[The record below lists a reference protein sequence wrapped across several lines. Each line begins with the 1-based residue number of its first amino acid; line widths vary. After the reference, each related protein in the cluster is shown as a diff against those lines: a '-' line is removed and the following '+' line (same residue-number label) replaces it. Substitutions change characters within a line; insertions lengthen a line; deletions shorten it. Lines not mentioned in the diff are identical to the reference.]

1 MGGVG
6 VVVVQRQVVRA
17 DVGGDGDGFGIGIEG
32 HGETADNVVFGLLQ
46 LGLGGAFG
54 NEVGQDGAGGGQRVF
69 GTVFFGGEG
78 DAERAFARH
87 RAEAAGYAVHQP
99 FFVAQFFHQAA
110 VESAAAEDVVADDE
124 CVAVGVLA
132 HNQRQPHDDGGL
144 LFTVERDVLAAAGV
158 VGDFGDFG
166 AGGGLR
172 GQAFQYGGRRFFGLT
187 AVDVADDGDVG
198 VVFGVVAAVELR
210 QVFKRD
216 AVDALF
222 AAARA
227 VGIGMA
233 AVVEQG
239 YGAAGE
245 KTGIAEALLQRGQCL
260 PFGAVEDGGIEFR
273 MGDNLIG
280 QFEAV

>member
-1 MGGVG
+1 M
-6 VVVVQRQVVRA
+6 
-17 DVGGDGDGFGIGIEG
+17 
-32 HGETADNVVFGLLQ
+32 
-46 LGLGGAFG
+46 
-54 NEVGQDGAGGGQRVF
+54 
-69 GTVFFGGEG
+69 
-78 DAERAFARH
+78 
-87 RAEAAGYAVHQP
+87 
-99 FFVAQFFHQAA
+99 
-110 VESAAAEDVVADDE
+110 
-124 CVAVGVLA
+124 A
-132 HNQRQPHDDGGL
+132 HNQRQPHDDGSL

-172 GQAFQYGGRRFFGLT
+172 GQAFQYGRRFFGLT

-233 AVVEQG
+233 AVVKQG

-260 PFGAVEDGGIEFR
+260 PFGADEDGGIEFR
-273 MGDNLIG
+273 TGDNLVG